1 MRDRVSLIVRN
12 ALFTIFVPG
21 LGAIGGPLWVM
32 CRRGGFGFGH
42 VTGWRWAAIV
52 PVAAGAALYLWCAYL
67 FATVGRGTPGPWD
80 APRAVV
86 AVGPYLWVRNPIYLG
101 ALTVVLGEA
110 ALFGSL
116 ALVVYAAVMAACFA
130 AFVLGY
136 EEPTLRRR
144 FGQSY
149 AGYAAAVPRWVPRSP
164 RHRRGSPRGGQRAE

>member
-1 MRDRVSLIVRN
+1 VRDRVGLIFRN

-21 LGAIGGPLWVM
+21 LGAVGGPLWILYW
-32 CRRGGFGFGH
+32 RGSGSGH
-42 VTGWRWAAIV
+42 VTGWHWAAIALI
-52 PVAAGAALYLWCAYL
+52 AAGAALYLWCAYL
-67 FATVGRGTPGPWD
+67 FAAVGRGTPGPWD
-80 APRAVV
+80 APRTVV
-86 AVGPYLWVRNPIYLG
+86 AAGPYRWVRNPIYLG
-101 ALTVVLGEA
+101 ALAVVLGEA

-149 AGYAAAVPRWVPRSP
+149 AEYAAAVPRWIPRRP
-164 RHRRGSPRGGQRAE
+164 PHKRGDQRRS